1 MEQGRTTGTYLN
13 QLIKDLSDKVDIG
26 YISDGW
32 NTFDELYGAINILES
47 EIINTQYSNSAYK
60 VRESPEFMIVV
71 VFITTETS
79 IHKLYPSEYWEYF
92 KIPIRHKVY
101 EDTTEMYG
109 ITDLNFI
116 RRITQ
121 VEHKRYSVG
130 DFINKNK
137 TIYEHTPSSFEDVLG
152 VIYEVGD
159 TYIKVCDCF
168 NVIETSISELF
179 CPMLC
184 STTLFGN
191 PELAFHRNDS
201 TVEEYGNFPHKGEYY
216 IPSTN
221 ELYTIT
227 TLLRKY
233 KYTRYTDKIKSSILL
248 SSSTVRDEE
257 NNYYCITST
266 LDSPLINY
274 TSLLEE
280 NTKGVIIPCLTLS
293 I

>member
-13 QLIKDLSDKVDIG
+13 QVIKDLSDKVDTG
-26 YISDGW
+26 YISDGR
-32 NTFDELYGAINILES
+32 NTFDELYEAINILES
-47 EIINTQYSNSAYK
+47 EIINTLYINSAYK

-71 VFITTETS
+71 VFVTTETS

-101 EDTTEMYG
+101 EDATEMYG

-121 VEHKRYSVG
+121 VEHKRYNVG

-137 TIYEHTPSSFEDVLG
+137 TIYERTPSSFEDVLG

-168 NVIETSISELF
+168 NVIETSISELS
-179 CPMLC
+179 CPMLR
-184 STTLFGN
+184 STPLF
-191 PELAFHRNDS
+191 RNFKLSCYRDDS
-201 TVEEYGNFPHKGEYY
+201 IIEKCRNIPYKGEYY

-221 ELYTIT
+221 ELYAIT
-227 TLLRKY
+227 TLLRKR

-248 SSSTVRDEE
+248 SSSIVRDEE
-257 NNYYCITST
+257 NDHYCITST
-266 LDSPLINY
+266 LDGPIMKY

-280 NTKGVIIPCLTLS
+280 STKDIIIPCLTLS